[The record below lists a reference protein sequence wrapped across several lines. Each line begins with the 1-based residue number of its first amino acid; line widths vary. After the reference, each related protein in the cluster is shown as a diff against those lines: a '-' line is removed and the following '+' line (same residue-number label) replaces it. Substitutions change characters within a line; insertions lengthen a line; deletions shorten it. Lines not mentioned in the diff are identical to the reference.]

1 MVVGYGIV
9 DLWINESR
17 SLKEKRGK
25 LSSILKRTQNT
36 FNISIAEIGD
46 ADHWKRAKIG
56 FSVVGNN
63 RSYINGK
70 IDHILRFIDGLQL
83 AEVINTKIEI
93 AGFSEAAD
101 SQDYMAGKYD

>member
-17 SLKEKRGK
+17 SLKEKRGG
-25 LSSILKRTQNT
+25 LSRILKRTQNT

-46 ADHWKRAKIG
+46 NDHWKRAKIG
-56 FSVVGNN
+56 FSVVGND

-70 IDHILRFIDGLQL
+70 IDHVLRFIDSLQL
-83 AEVINTKIEI
+83 AEVVNTKIEI
-93 AGFSEAAD
+93 ASFSEATDSCDYLAD
-101 SQDYMAGKYD
+101 KY